1 LYTIIEP
8 GDKFPKEK
16 GSETLD
22 FSTYP
27 NTGYHSRKAF
37 LVVSRRGNGW
47 GDDAWTFHII
57 RYADVLLLYA
67 EALVQTNGDKDE
79 IVKYINMVRDRA
91 NDSRS
96 GDIEATSRVLIIPN
110 IKLKPVTINDDLLAA
125 VKHERRV
132 ELAME
137 YNRLYDLKR
146 WNCYVETMNTFST
159 YSYAKGRGAA
169 FKKGINELFPI
180 PQVEIDRSGGS
191 IKQNP
196 GYN

>member
-1 LYTIIEP
+1 M
-8 GDKFPKEK
+8 
-16 GSETLD
+16 
-22 FSTYP
+22 
-27 NTGYHSRKAF
+27 
-37 LVVSRRGNGW
+37 
-47 GDDAWTFHII
+47 
-57 RYADVLLLYA
+57 LYA

-110 IKLKPVTINDDLLAA
+110 IKLKPVTVNDDLLTA

-146 WNCYVETMNTFST
+146 WNCYV
-159 YSYAKGRGAA
+159 
-169 FKKGINELFPI
+169 
-180 PQVEIDRSGGS
+180 
-191 IKQNP
+191 
-196 GYN
+196 